1 MAPIAH
7 FQILNR
13 CNVAIV
19 ARFALQ
25 SNPSIQFVVATTHLL
40 FNPKRTD
47 VRLAQIQVLLAEL
60 HRIAHNGQHPIP
72 IILSGDFNL
81 KPDSEPFRLITG
93 KSVHIANLLMQ
104 RKIFHG
110 GNSPRSA
117 SQLLPNELG
126 ISDNCQHYDV
136 IVHKQRHRTAVSQFH
151 CVQSAIF
158 KCDYPK

>member
-1 MAPIAH
+1 M
-7 FQILNR
+7 
-13 CNVAIV
+13 AIV

-60 HRIAHNGQHPIP
+60 HRIAHNGQHSIP

-93 KSVHIANLLMQ
+93 KSVHIANLFMQ
-104 RKIFHG
+104 RKIVHG
-110 GNSPRSA
+110 GNSSRSTR
-117 SQLLPNELG
+117 QLLPNELG

-136 IVHKQRHRTAVSQFH
+136 IVHKQRHRTAVSR
-151 CVQSAIF
+151 CNR
-158 KCDYPK
+158 